1 MSTLKVDAIRH
12 NSATSDAITTAA
24 DGTCTAKITSMNGGS
39 TLSHRNVLINGAMTI
54 SQRGLT
60 FSHVGSSNTNILT
73 MDRWKIRR
81 SGSNEFDTTITY
93 SSDSPDGFLKSLKI
107 TPDAVETPTGTMNGL
122 IEQQIEGK
130 NLQHFAFGTSS
141 AKSITASF
149 YAKSG
154 SQNNGH
160 NYTLQLRK
168 YDSSNNTRIVTKA
181 FTVTSSWQRFTMTF
195 PGDTSNDI
203 KNSIDYTGFEFIF
216 QLATGPDDL
225 VAEQPTWTSTYDNW
239 RGVTG
244 NSNFMDNTNNEFY
257 VTGCQLEA
265 GDTATTFEHKSDQEE
280 LLRCYRYYYK
290 MGKLDYKGTH
300 MSAGETY
307 GIGMS
312 DNDNVN
318 IYCQF
323 DFPVPMRVPPGA
335 LDYASIG
342 NYYVRRDT
350 TQTCTGNPSLINGSE
365 FSFRVNFPKSSHGWG
380 TGQMLW
386 CQSAGS
392 SSYLGFDAEM

>member
-24 DGTCTAKITSMNGGS
+24 DGTCTARITSINGGS
-39 TLSHRNVLINGAMTI
+39 ALSHRNVLINGAMTI
-54 SQRGLT
+54 SQRGST

-81 SGSNEFDTTITY
+81 SSLEFDTTITH
-93 SSDSPDGFLKSLKI
+93 STDSPDGFLNSLKI
-107 TPDAVETPTGTMNGL
+107 TPDAVETPSASQNGL
-122 IEQQIEGK
+122 IEQQIEGQS
-130 NLQHFAFGTSS
+130 LQHFAFGTSS

-160 NYTLQLRK
+160 NYTLQLRH

-195 PGDTSNDI
+195 AGDTSNDI
-203 KNSIDYTGFEFIF
+203 KNSTDYTGFEFIF

-225 VAEQPTWTSTYDNW
+225 VAEQPTWTSTYNNW

-257 VTGCQLEA
+257 VTGCQLEV
-265 GDTATTFEHKSDQEE
+265 GDTATSFEHRSYQEE
-280 LLRCYRYYYK
+280 IIRCYRYYYRLNGDNNK
-290 MGKLDYKGTH
+290 
-300 MSAGETY
+300 TY
-307 GIGMS
+307 MIGMS
-312 DNDNVN
+312 DNDNLN
-318 IYCQF
+318 IYGF
-323 DFPVPMRVPPGA
+323 FHFPVHMRTAPGSIEQSG
-335 LDYASIG
+335 DASH
-342 NYYVRRDT
+342 YKVRRDT
-350 TQTCTGNPSLINGSE
+350 TKTCTAVPA
-365 FSFRVNFPKSSHGWG
+365 FVDATQFACRVNFPSNNHGWG

-386 CQSAGS
+386 CQGGSS
-392 SSYLGFDAEM
+392 SSYLGFSAEI

>member
-12 NSATSDAITTAA
+12 NSATSDAITMAS
-24 DGTCTAKITSMNGGS
+24 DGTCTARITSMNGGS
-39 TLSHRNVLINGAMTI
+39 NLSHRNVLINGAMTI

-81 SGSNEFDTTITY
+81 SGSNDFDTTITY

-107 TPDAVETPTGTMNGL
+107 TPDAVETPTGSMNGL

-168 YDSSNNTRIVTKA
+168 YDSSDNTRIVTKA

-257 VTGCQLEA
+257 VTGCQLEV
-265 GDTATTFEHKSDQEE
+265 GDTATTFEHRSHADE
-280 LLRCYRYYYK
+280 LVRCQRYYQEIVN
-290 MGKLDYKGTH
+290 GNTQNVGTGF
-300 MSAGETY
+300 MFSATE
-307 GIGMS
+307 I
-312 DNDNVN
+312 DVA
-318 IYCQF
+318 IQF
-323 DFPVPMRVPPGA
+323 KTTMRTAP
-335 LDYASIG
+335 SIVQSTGG
-342 NYYVRRDT
+342 NYFTVFGGGDSNAYVDGNWQTFGATTSSTLIYATADTSVTAGKGKYVRT
-350 TQTCTGNPSLINGSE
+350 ANA
-365 FSFRVNFPKSSHGWG
+365 
-380 TGQMLW
+380 
-386 CQSAGS
+386 SAKIA
-392 SSYLGFDAEM
+392 FDAEM

>member
-1 MSTLKVDAIRH
+1 
-12 NSATSDAITTAA
+12 
-24 DGTCTAKITSMNGGS
+24 
-39 TLSHRNVLINGAMTI
+39 MTI

-60 FSHVGSSNTNILT
+60 FSHVGSSNTNVVT

-81 SGSNEFDTTITY
+81 SGSNDFDTTITY

-107 TPDAVETPTGTMNGL
+107 TPDAVETPTGSMNGL

-168 YDSSNNTRIVTKA
+168 YDSSDNTRIVTKA

-300 MSAGETY
+300 MSASETY

-312 DNDNVN
+312 DNDNLN
-318 IYCQF
+318 IYCQI
-323 DFPVPMRVPPGA
+323 DFPVPMRVPPSNLDQAGA
-335 LDYASIG
+335 S

-365 FSFRVNFPKSSHGWG
+365 FSFRVGFPKSSHGWG

-392 SSYLGFDAEM
+392 GSYLGFDAEL

>member
-1 MSTLKVDAIRH
+1 MSTLRVDNIRH
-12 NSATSDAITTAA
+12 NGATSDAITMAS
-24 DGTCTAKITSMNGGS
+24 DGTCTARITSMNGGS

-60 FSHVGSSNTNILT
+60 FSHVGSSNTNVVT

-81 SGSNEFDTTITY
+81 SGSNDFDTTITY

-225 VAEQPTWTSTYDNW
+225 VAEQPTWTSTYTNW

-265 GDTATTFEHKSDQEE
+265 GDTATTFEHKSDQDE
-280 LLRCYRYYYK
+280 LLRCYRYYYR
-290 MGKLDYKGTH
+290 MQ
-300 MSAGETY
+300 GEDNKTY
-307 GIGMS
+307 MIGMS

-318 IYCQF
+318 IYGF
-323 DFPVPMRVPPGA
+323 LHFPVPMRAAPTGIDYGGGA
-335 LDYASIG
+335 SDYK
-342 NYYVRRDT
+342 VRRDT
-350 TQTCTGNPSLINGSE
+350 TQTCTGVPAFIDAMP
-365 FSFRVNFPKSSHGWG
+365 FYARVNFPRSGHGWG

-386 CQSAGS
+386 CQGGS
-392 SSYLGFDAEM
+392 SSSYIGFSAEV

>member
-24 DGTCTAKITSMNGGS
+24 DGTCTARITSINGGS
-39 TLSHRNVLINGAMTI
+39 ALSHRNVLINGAMTI
-54 SQRGLT
+54 SQRGST

-81 SGSNEFDTTITY
+81 SSLEFDTTITH
-93 SSDSPDGFLKSLKI
+93 STDSPDGFLNSLKI
-107 TPDAVETPTGTMNGL
+107 TPDAVETPSASQNGL
-122 IEQQIEGK
+122 IEQQIEGQS
-130 NLQHFAFGTSS
+130 LQHFAFGTSS

-203 KNSIDYTGFEFIF
+203 KNSTDYTGFEFIF

-225 VAEQPTWTSTYDNW
+225 VAEQPTWTSTYTNW

-257 VTGCQLEA
+257 VTGCQLEV
-265 GDTATTFEHKSDQEE
+265 GDTATTFEHRSHGEE
-280 LLRCYRYYYK
+280 LARCQRYYYRV
-290 MGKLDYKGTH
+290 TP
-300 MSAGETY
+300 
-307 GIGMS
+307 S
-312 DNDNVN
+312 DNGFYGVGNIDGGNQGQILITFPTEMRTRPTSIETTGSASNYILRVTSNV
-318 IYCQF
+318 
-323 DFPVPMRVPPGA
+323 
-335 LDYASIG
+335 
-342 NYYVRRDT
+342 
-350 TQTCTGNPSLINGSE
+350 TCTSVPQLDICTTTNALVVPIAN
-365 FSFRVNFPKSSHGWG
+365 SHGFTDKSG
-380 TGQMLW
+380 AFLRANGDA
-386 CQSAGS
+386 SF
-392 SSYLGFDAEM
+392 LGFSVEI

>member
-12 NSATSDAITTAA
+12 NSATSDAITTAS
-24 DGTCTAKITSMNGGS
+24 DGTCTARITSVGGGQ
-39 TLSHRNVLINGAMTI
+39 LSHRNVLINGAMTI
-54 SQRGLT
+54 SQRGST

-81 SGSNEFDTTITY
+81 SGSNDFDTTITH
-93 SSDSPDGFLKSLKI
+93 STDSPDGFLNSLKI
-107 TPDAVETPTGTMNGL
+107 TPDATETPTGTMNGL
-122 IEQQIEGK
+122 IEQQIEGQ

-160 NYTLQLRK
+160 TYTLQLRK
-168 YDSSNNTRIVTKA
+168 YDSSDNTRIVTKA

-203 KNSIDYTGFEFIF
+203 KNSTDYTGFEFIF

-225 VAEQPTWTSTYDNW
+225 VAEQPTWTSTYTNW

-257 VTGCQLEA
+257 VTGCQLEV
-265 GDTATTFEHKSDQEE
+265 GDTATSFEHRRWNEE
-280 LLRCYRYYYK
+280 YLDCCRYYQSTIYVQSGNAYNVCAARGIGSTVLQ
-290 MGKLDYKGTH
+290 MS
-300 MSAGETY
+300 SAGFKTMMRSNPLVVIYNGTEANKVRSSGGSNITLNSPTVG
-307 GIGMS
+307 GIPHGINYVS
-312 DNDNVN
+312 VSSGLTNGEW
-318 IYCQF
+318 YQF
-323 DFPVPMRVPPGA
+323 
-335 LDYASIG
+335 
-342 NYYVRRDT
+342 NYT
-350 TQTCTGNPSLINGSE
+350 
-365 FSFRVNFPKSSHGWG
+365 
-380 TGQMLW
+380 
-386 CQSAGS
+386 A
-392 SSYLGFDAEM
+392 DAEI

>member
-24 DGTCTAKITSMNGGS
+24 DGTCTARITSINGGS
-39 TLSHRNVLINGAMTI
+39 ALSHRNVLINGAMTI
-54 SQRGLT
+54 SQRGST
-60 FSHVGSSNTNILT
+60 FSHLGSSNTNILT

-81 SGSNEFDTTITY
+81 SGSNNFDTTITH
-93 SSDSPDGFLKSLKI
+93 STDTPDGFLNSLKI
-107 TPDAVETPTGTMNGL
+107 TPDTTETPTGTMNGL
-122 IEQQIEGK
+122 IEQQIEGQS
-130 NLQHFAFGTSS
+130 LQHFAYGTSS

-168 YDSSNNTRIVTKA
+168 YDSSDNTRIVTKA

-203 KNSIDYTGFEFIF
+203 KNSTDYTGFEFIF

-225 VAEQPTWTSTYDNW
+225 VAEQPTWTSTFTNW

-244 NSNFMDNTNNEFY
+244 NSNFMDNTSNEFY
-257 VTGCQLEA
+257 VTGCQLEV
-265 GDTATTFEHKSDQEE
+265 GDTATSFEHRSVNEE
-280 LLRCYRYYYK
+280 LIRCYRYYYRMDGDNNK
-290 MGKLDYKGTH
+290 
-300 MSAGETY
+300 TY
-307 GIGMS
+307 MIGMS
-312 DNDNVN
+312 DNDNLN
-318 IYCQF
+318 IYGF
-323 DFPVPMRVPPGA
+323 FHFPVPMRTAPGSI
-335 LDYASIG
+335 DQSGDASH
-342 NYYVRRDT
+342 YKVRRDT
-350 TQTCTGNPSLINGSE
+350 TQTCTAVPAFIDGTQ
-365 FSFRVNFPKSSHGWG
+365 FACRVNFPRSSHGWG

-386 CQSAGS
+386 LQGGSA
-392 SSYLGFDAEM
+392 SSYLGFSAEL

>member
-1 MSTLKVDAIRH
+1 
-12 NSATSDAITTAA
+12 
-24 DGTCTAKITSMNGGS
+24 
-39 TLSHRNVLINGAMTI
+39 MTI

-60 FSHVGSSNTNILT
+60 FSHVGSSNTNVVT

-81 SGSNEFDTTITY
+81 SGSNDFDTTITY

-168 YDSSNNTRIVTKA
+168 YDSSDNTRIVTKA

-225 VAEQPTWTSTYDNW
+225 VAEQPTWTSTYTNW

-257 VTGCQLEA
+257 VTGCQLEV

-312 DNDNVN
+312 DNDNTN

-323 DFPVPMRVPPGA
+323 DFPVPM
-335 LDYASIG
+335 L
-342 NYYVRRDT
+342 
-350 TQTCTGNPSLINGSE
+350 SLI
-365 FSFRVNFPKSSHGWG
+365 HI
-380 TGQMLW
+380 
-386 CQSAGS
+386 
-392 SSYLGFDAEM
+392 

>member
-24 DGTCTAKITSMNGGS
+24 DGTCTARITSMNGGS
-39 TLSHRNVLINGAMTI
+39 TLSHRNVLINGAMII
-54 SQRGLT
+54 SQRGST

-81 SGSNEFDTTITY
+81 SGSNDFDTTITH
-93 SSDSPDGFLKSLKI
+93 STDSPDGFLNSLKI
-107 TPDAVETPTGTMNGL
+107 TPDTTETPTGTMNGL
-122 IEQQIEGK
+122 IEQQIEGQS
-130 NLQHFAFGTSS
+130 LQHFAFGTSS

-203 KNSIDYTGFEFIF
+203 KNSTDYTGFEFIF

-225 VAEQPTWTSTYDNW
+225 VAEQPTWTSTYTNW

-257 VTGCQLEA
+257 VTGCQLEV
-265 GDTATTFEHKSDQEE
+265 GDTATTFEHRSRGEE
-280 LLRCYRYYYK
+280 LARCQRYYYRITPSNN
-290 MGKLDYKGTH
+290 GF
-300 MSAGETY
+300 Y
-307 GIGMS
+307 GVG
-312 DNDNVN
+312 N
-318 IYCQF
+318 I
-323 DFPVPMRVPPGA
+323 DG
-335 LDYASIG
+335 G
-342 NYYVRRDT
+342 N
-350 TQTCTGNPSLINGSE
+350 QGQIL
-365 FSFRVNFPKSSHGWG
+365 VNFPTEMRARPTSIETTGSASNYILRVTSNVTCTSVPQLDICTTTNALVVPYANSHGFTDKSG
-380 TGQMLW
+380 AFLRANGDA
-386 CQSAGS
+386 SF
-392 SSYLGFDAEM
+392 LGFSVEL